1 MRRIIIYFSFV
12 SVLALAASK
21 ALMAQGNPNPNPSL
35 DAYIQSEMTAERF
48 PGVSTVIVKDGKIV
62 WMKSYGFAD
71 IQNNIPVRD
80 TTVFLLASISKL
92 FVGTAIMQLME
103 NNQLNLDDNINQH
116 LPFPIQ
122 IPGFPNAP
130 ITFRQLM
137 THTSSIQDNYT
148 FMDTYY
154 NSPDPSI
161 SLSECML
168 RYFSTSG
175 EDYSTSNFLN
185 NSPGTVY
192 EYSNIATALNGYL
205 VQLISGLPFNE
216 YCSNEI
222 FDKLCMNKTA
232 WYMADFDSSHVARPY
247 SYFGG
252 NYVPY
257 AHYGFADY
265 PSGQLRSNVMDMANF
280 MIAFLNNGT
289 FENNSIL
296 QSSSVNAMLSVKFP
310 NLENTQGLNWYREEL
325 FHDNGTTWLWGH
337 NGGESGSSTDLYID
351 PVNKIGIC
359 VLTNGEG
366 DALYICDEL
375 YNYALTLSPSTGYS
389 PNCLTA
395 NIPFLGNLPAKTI
408 VKYVDILGRETPFK
422 TNTPLIKIYSDGSTE
437 KIFVFE

>member
-1 MRRIIIYFSFV
+1 
-12 SVLALAASK
+12 
-21 ALMAQGNPNPNPSL
+21 
-35 DAYIQSEMTAERF
+35 
-48 PGVSTVIVKDGKIV
+48 
-62 WMKSYGFAD
+62 
-71 IQNNIPVRD
+71 
-80 TTVFLLASISKL
+80 
-92 FVGTAIMQLME
+92 
-103 NNQLNLDDNINQH
+103 
-116 LPFPIQ
+116 
-122 IPGFPNAP
+122 
-130 ITFRQLM
+130 
-137 THTSSIQDNYT
+137 
-148 FMDTYY
+148 
-154 NSPDPSI
+154 
-161 SLSECML
+161 
-168 RYFSTSG
+168 
-175 EDYSTSNFLN
+175 
-185 NSPGTVY
+185 
-192 EYSNIATALNGYL
+192 
-205 VQLISGLPFNE
+205 
-216 YCSNEI
+216 
-222 FDKLCMNKTA
+222 MNKTA
-232 WYMADFDSSHVARPY
+232 WYIADFDSSHVARPY

-257 AHYGFADY
+257 AHYVFADY

-296 QSSSVNAMLSVKFP
+296 QSSSVNAMLSVQFP

>member
-1 MRRIIIYFSFV
+1 MKFKLVHFFYSTIFFFNGITN
-12 SVLALAASK
+12 LQ
-21 ALMAQGNPNPNPSL
+21 AQGNPNPNTDL

-62 WMKSYGFAD
+62 WMKSYGMAD

-116 LPFPIQ
+116 LPFSIQ
-122 IPGFPNAP
+122 IPGFPKVP

-154 NSPDPSI
+154 NSPDPSL
-161 SLSECML
+161 SLAECMS
-168 RYFSTSG
+168 RYFPTNG
-175 EDYSTSNFLN
+175 VDYSTANFLN
-185 NSPGTVY
+185 NSPETVY

-205 VQLISGLPFNE
+205 VQLISGMPFNE
-216 YCSNEI
+216 YCSSEI

-232 WYMADFDSSHVARPY
+232 WFMADYDSSHVARPY
-247 SYFGG
+247 QYSGG
-252 NYVPY
+252 NYIPY

-265 PSGQLRSNVMDMANF
+265 PSGQLRSNVVDMANF
-280 MIAFLNNGT
+280 MIAMMNSGNFGG
-289 FENNSIL
+289 NSIL
-296 QSSSVNAMLSVKFP
+296 TSASVNAMLTVQFP
-310 NLENTQGLNWYREEL
+310 SLENTQGLNWYREEL
-325 FHDNGTTWLWGH
+325 FHSNGSTWLWGH
-337 NGGESGSSTDLYID
+337 NGGESGASTDMYID

-375 YNYALTLSPSTGYS
+375 YDYALTLSASTGYA
-389 PNCLTA
+389 PNCITA
-395 NIPFLGNLPAKTI
+395 NIPFLGNLPTKTLL
-408 VKYVDILGRETPFK
+408 KYVDLLGRETTFK
-422 TNTPLIKIYSDGSTE
+422 TNTPLIKVFSDGSTE
-437 KIFVFE
+437 KVFVFE